1 MEWVSVVS
9 SGVPVVMFISGKKQ
23 NGQMLRQ
30 INLNTVSLAKQH
42 SIKYHTDN
50 QLKFITF
57 YQ

>member
-1 MEWVSVVS
+1 MSECCLIWCASLHVHLC
-9 SGVPVVMFISGKKQ
+9 KKQ

-30 INLNTVSLAKQH
+30 INLNIVSLAKQH
-42 SIKYHTDN
+42 SIKYHTDK